1 MRILFLFGVTGY
13 SYAFKEGG
21 MFAARGSDWRMSA
34 GASLNNSI
42 VFTWGFLE
50 LAAWFWVFTTLR
62 EERGQKA
69 QKAAERERMEKD
81 RL

>member
-1 MRILFLFGVTGY
+1 
-13 SYAFKEGG
+13 
-21 MFAARGSDWRMSA
+21 MST

-62 EERGQKA
+62 DERGQKA